1 MAVQKVHGGRAGT
14 PATISGRTLVA
25 KLEWQSASG
34 RRGRIPVAELELV
47 DNWNS
52 ATLYWDWRQREMGY
66 LATRP
71 AKRSAKR
78 GVERHTNHPRPINQS
93 HGQTT
98 KSYITE
104 TWR

>member
-1 MAVQKVHGGRAGT
+1 VHGGRA
-14 PATISGRTLVA
+14 ATAATLGGRTLVA
-25 KLEWQSASG
+25 KLEWQSASDRGG
-34 RRGRIPVAELELV
+34 RTLVAELELE

-52 ATLYWDWRQREMGY
+52 ATMYRDWGQRGMGY

-71 AKRSAKR
+71 AKRTAKR

-98 KSYITE
+98 ERYITE